1 MKDNRIEELFRD
13 GLQNSESDV
22 PAGTWKAIENSLDS
36 MMPSAGAASQ
46 SAGSL
51 GTLGKAIIGG
61 VIVSG
66 IALTVYFFNTEKSEP
81 VIEPAVQVEV
91 ATEAKVEENV
101 KAEVAIQNLKPTSVK
116 TESVVSNTDKEEIF
130 SHEAFTSKDEI
141 KPLADQSESI
151 NNKAPAAEALPELK
165 EPVTEKIIS
174 ETVVNKSDEPIPD
187 NYSDQL
193 NISSEQLIAEASL
206 LPEVSFN
213 DVITPNLDNVND
225 IFRVEG
231 NEAVASFTVSV
242 MNLNGKVIHQWS
254 APNGFWD
261 GRLENG
267 QMAPSGKYLV
277 DIFVQPLKG
286 VPYHKP
292 VTIQLIR

>member
-1 MKDNRIEELFRD
+1 MKDNRIEELFRN

-46 SAGSL
+46 AAGSL

-61 VIVSG
+61 AIVSG
-66 IALTVYFFNTEKSEP
+66 IALSVYFFNAENSEP
-81 VIEPAVQVEV
+81 LINPVVVVEK
-91 ATEAKVEENV
+91 ATEPQMDNVVKVETATGIQKQTTVNV
-101 KAEVAIQNLKPTSVK
+101 EAAAN
-116 TESVVSNTDKEEIF
+116 ESVKEEIF

-141 KPLADQSESI
+141 KPLADQSETI
-151 NNKAPAAEALPELK
+151 DNEAPAVEALPELK
-165 EPVTEKIIS
+165 EPVTEKRIS
-174 ETVVNKSDEPIPD
+174 ETVINKSDEPIPD
-187 NYSDQL
+187 N
-193 NISSEQLIAEASL
+193 SSEQLIAETTL

-213 DVITPNLDNVND
+213 DIITPNLDNVND

-231 NEAVASFTVSV
+231 NETVASFTVSV